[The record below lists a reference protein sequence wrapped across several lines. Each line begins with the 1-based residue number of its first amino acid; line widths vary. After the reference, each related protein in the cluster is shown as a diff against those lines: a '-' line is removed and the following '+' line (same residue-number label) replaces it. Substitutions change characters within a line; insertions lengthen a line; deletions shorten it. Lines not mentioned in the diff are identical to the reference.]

1 MMAEMGAKLNV
12 FKDPYLDRATETEDL
27 MAKIRG
33 LDGEKSIA
41 TGSPN
46 HSHDGLSQ
54 GGNSSGQS
62 PGSFHGTDSDRYKRA
77 SNNSLGNQPG
87 GRKDHLNDLMRIS
100 GDLKAKADRSNDL
113 RRKRDNLDSRNMKR
127 QGIAELRTGL
137 HRACGEYDKMAD
149 DL

>member
-46 HSHDGLSQ
+46 H
-54 GGNSSGQS
+54 
-62 PGSFHGTDSDRYKRA
+62 
-77 SNNSLGNQPG
+77 
-87 GRKDHLNDLMRIS
+87 
-100 GDLKAKADRSNDL
+100 
-113 RRKRDNLDSRNMKR
+113 
-127 QGIAELRTGL
+127 
-137 HRACGEYDKMAD
+137 
-149 DL
+149 